1 MEVANV
7 NQEYAYSNEYRKMY
21 KCLAKM
27 RFKID
32 LENPDFM
39 FNYNGEYGRY
49 YEYKNWNKLINKI
62 ISI

>member
-1 MEVANV
+1 
-7 NQEYAYSNEYRKMY
+7 MY

-32 LENPDFM
+32 LKNPDFM